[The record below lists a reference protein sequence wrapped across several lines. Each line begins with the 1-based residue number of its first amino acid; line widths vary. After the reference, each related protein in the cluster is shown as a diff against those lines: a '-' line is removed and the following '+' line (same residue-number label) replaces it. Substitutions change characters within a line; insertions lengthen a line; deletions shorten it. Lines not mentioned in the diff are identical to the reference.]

1 MSVSL
6 HLKDGYKTIAT
17 TRDLSLVIDEP
28 VDEGGNNEG
37 MKPSE
42 LLQVALGACVAITTK
57 MYATR
62 KGWALE
68 EVKVDVDY
76 NKVKAAEH
84 SSYEGD
90 ADVVFDFTQKIT
102 FVGDLTEEQR
112 ARLLDIAGRCPIHKI
127 LTSPVYVEDA
137 LVDDD
142 PVIDQFEMGD

>member
-6 HLKDGYKTIAT
+6 HLKDGYKTVAT
-17 TRDLSLVIDEP
+17 ARDLSLVIDEP
-28 VDEGGNNEG
+28 VEDGGNNEG

-42 LLQVALGACVAITTK
+42 LLQAALGACAAITTK
-57 MYATR
+57 MYAAR

-84 SSYEGD
+84 ATYDGD
-90 ADVVFDFTQKIT
+90 ADFVYDFTQKIT

-127 LTSPVYVEDA
+127 LTSPVYVEDTLA
-137 LVDDD
+137 DDD
-142 PVIDQFEMGD
+142 AVIDQFEMGD